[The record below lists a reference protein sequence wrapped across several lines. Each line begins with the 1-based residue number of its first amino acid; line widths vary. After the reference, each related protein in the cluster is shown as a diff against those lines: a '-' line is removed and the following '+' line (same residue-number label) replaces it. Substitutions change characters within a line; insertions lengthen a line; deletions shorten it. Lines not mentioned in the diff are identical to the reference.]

1 MAMTL
6 IEGVGDEVT
15 LFFVLALLAVVA
27 CLAWWT
33 TRVADRPLR
42 IQTIIVGQRVIHV
55 DESGEPTTAAAAA
68 AAEGAGAGPPPQ
80 PPPPPAGPTEPA
92 EPSCEEDEDGE
103 VELVQ
108 REDLAG
114 EAAAAD
120 SSSGEG
126 GTGAEG
132 STEAGAAAAESG
144 TTSQGA
150 AAESGPESVNTG
162 ADGGSADGGSESSS
176 APAAAAED
184 RPESAPE
191 DGAGSDPASS
201 DPIPDPTDDVRM
213 QLRQRRLAFMARQAA
228 SPDTRSEEA
237 ARTAAADTER
247 IAPDTERTTAN
258 TAERTTADTDR
269 TAADTAD
276 RTATDTT
283 DRAAETEAPSEN
295 SQTIVV
301 KLKFLND
308 TQRLV
313 EGRRAEPLADFK
325 RRHFPT
331 ETAANRIVRL
341 IFNGRVLPDQETL
354 SQCGLYHN
362 CVVHC
367 HVSAH
372 PRPAAGGGAAG
383 GAAAGG
389 GAPAELDIG
398 VLLYPVLTSVVT
410 LVWGLRLRYPE
421 LFSGTAVLLLAVLT
435 LLLACFAA
443 ATFLPLDRL
452 PGGAAAGRQQQRG
465 R

>member
-108 REDLAG
+108 REDLAR

-120 SSSGEG
+120 SPHGEG
-126 GTGAEG
+126 ATGAEG

-144 TTSQGA
+144 TTSQGT
-150 AAESGPESVNTG
+150 AAEGGPESVNT
-162 ADGGSADGGSESSS
+162 AADGGSESSS
-176 APAAAAED
+176 APAAAAEN

-191 DGAGSDPASS
+191 DGTGSDPVSS

-213 QLRQRRLAFMARQAA
+213 QLRQRRLAFMARRAA
-228 SPDTRSEEA
+228 SPDTRSEET

-247 IAPDTERTTAN
+247 TTPDTERTTAN
-258 TAERTTADTDR
+258 TAERITADTDR

-452 PGGAAAGRQQQRG
+452 PGGAAAAGRQQQRG